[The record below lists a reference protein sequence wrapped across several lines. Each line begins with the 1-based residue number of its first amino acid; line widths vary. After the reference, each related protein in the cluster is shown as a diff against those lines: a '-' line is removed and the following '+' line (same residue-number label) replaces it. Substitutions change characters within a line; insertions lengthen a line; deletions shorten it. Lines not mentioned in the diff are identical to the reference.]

1 MKKLFNSGIGII
13 LAIAVLYIIFLREC
27 KYKPTE
33 GFSLVADSFI
43 DSLEKVTNMPPDT
56 FVVTK
61 IVKGETVTITH
72 TEFVYITDST
82 QSGIKIYTDSIVN
95 DSINVWSSIYIDGF
109 LRSWEWKYK
118 PITTIIERN
127 INIYV
132 PKIVEKPVPV
142 PAKGLY
148 LSGIAGG
155 NMDSFVFGA
164 GIDLITKKNNLYGLQ
179 YQRFGE
185 ENIYSIRIGAKI
197 FR

>member
-1 MKKLFNSGIGII
+1 MKNLWKSGILVLLIIGI
-13 LAIAVLYIIFLREC
+13 VYIIFLREC
-27 KYKPTE
+27 KYKPPE
-33 GFSLVADSFI
+33 GFSLVETYYLEA
-43 DSLEKVTNMPPDT
+43 LEKIVNTPPDT

-61 IVKGETVTITH
+61 LIKGDPVTITH
-72 TEFVYITDST
+72 TEFVYVTDST
-82 QSGIKIYTDSIVN
+82 QLKIYTDSIVN

-118 PITTIIERN
+118 PITTTIERN

-142 PAKGLY
+142 PVKGLY

-164 GIDLITKKNNLYGLQ
+164 GIDFITKKNNLYGLQ

-185 ENIYSIRIGAKI
+185 KNIYSVRIGAKI